1 MKTISSQAEL
11 HKHLRFHRSLRD
23 AYGYD
28 VELMRTE
35 PVRGWGRT
43 ALACGTAVA
52 VLLVLAV
59 HA

>member
-1 MKTISSQAEL
+1 MKTAGIRTDPFRG
-11 HKHLRFHRSLRD
+11 LRFHRSLRD